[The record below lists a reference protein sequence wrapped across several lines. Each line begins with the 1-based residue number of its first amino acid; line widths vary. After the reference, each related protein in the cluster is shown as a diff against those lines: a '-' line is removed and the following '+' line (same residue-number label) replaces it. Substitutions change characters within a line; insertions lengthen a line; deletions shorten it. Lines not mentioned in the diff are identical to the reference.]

1 MENEHCCTSFSVPEV
16 KMLLLLSY
24 YVIAGVVSLISFT
37 IGIETA
43 DLILEQLINYFNC
56 HLGGNDPMC
65 EEFRQRFEDY
75 SDSKLSIISN
85 FLTAL
90 ITWVNLLFAIH
101 TQDVKWI
108 IRRIKSLCN
117 GERVV
122 SHTTDY

>member
-37 IGIETA
+37 IGIENV

-65 EEFRQRFEDY
+65 EEFRRQFEDY
-75 SDSKLSIISN
+75 SNSKLGIISN

-108 IRRIKSLCN
+108 IRRIKSFCN
-117 GERVV
+117 GKRVV
-122 SHTTDY
+122 THTTDY

>member
-1 MENEHCCTSFSVPEV
+1 MENEHGCISFSAPEV

-43 DLILEQLINYFNC
+43 DIILEQLINYFNC

>member
-1 MENEHCCTSFSVPEV
+1 MENEHCCISFSVPEV

-37 IGIETA
+37 IDVENA

-56 HLGGNDPMC
+56 HLGGNDPIC
-65 EEFRQRFEDY
+65 EEFRWRFEDY
-75 SDSKLSIISN
+75 SNSKLGIISN
-85 FLTAL
+85 LLIAL

-108 IRRIKSLCN
+108 IQRIKSFCN
-117 GERVV
+117 GKRVV
-122 SHTTDY
+122 SHTADC